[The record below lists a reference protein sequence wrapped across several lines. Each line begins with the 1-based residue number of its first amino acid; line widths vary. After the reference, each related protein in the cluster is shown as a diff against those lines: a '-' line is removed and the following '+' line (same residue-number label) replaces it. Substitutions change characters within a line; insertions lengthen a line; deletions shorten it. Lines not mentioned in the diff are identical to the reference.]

1 MMLNFMS
8 ESRQVNVS
16 KTGVSKLAIIALAI
30 VFAAGLFLVKLY
42 KIRKTLEEL
51 SQKSGR
57 GTELIT
63 VYIPKGKQLHEIIS
77 ALQQEQGTADN
88 IKSDL
93 TRTHVVDS
101 LGKVVQRLKLYK
113 KTPERGLVMFCGA
126 LPPEGGGPLGSEV
139 VKVWEIDP
147 PKDLKQYLYRCDDH
161 FHVDILKDML
171 KDDNLIGFLAIDAK
185 DAGWGLLY
193 GDKIEVLSQTGSG
206 VAGKHRQ
213 GGQSAKR
220 FQKLREMELSYFYN
234 RVAETTREYFIDI
247 YPIKGLIISG
257 PGPTKEDFI
266 NGNYLE
272 YRLQDMIINT
282 IDASYAGAEGIR
294 EAFAKSSD
302 ILGDFRMVEEKKL
315 VEDLFREINSHSGKG
330 SYGLQEIIVYLK
342 NNVVKTLIIN
352 DNTNL
357 HRVEGKCKRCQ
368 HIQEDIIER
377 PQVIPKKTEYTNNP
391 CPSCKAMEVEAKEQ
405 DIVDYLELLAAKVG
419 SQLEVI
425 SGSAEHGIMLASL
438 GKAGAILR
446 YNPGHAK

>member
-1 MMLNFMS
+1 MNKRINIEKQDS
-8 ESRQVNVS
+8 
-16 KTGVSKLAIIALAI
+16 
-30 VFAAGLFLVKLY
+30 VKLY
-42 KIRKTLEEL
+42 KIRKTLEDL
-51 SQKSGR
+51 SEKSGR

-77 ALQQEQGTADN
+77 TLQQEQGTADN

-93 TRTHVVDS
+93 TRSHVVDS

-126 LPPEGGGPLGSEV
+126 LPPEEGGPLGSEV
-139 VKVWEIDP
+139 VTVWEVDP
-147 PKDLKQYLYRCDDH
+147 PKDLNQYLYRCDDH

-193 GDKIEVLSQTGSG
+193 GDKIEVLGQTGSG

-234 RVAETTREYFIDI
+234 RVAQTTREYFIDI
-247 YPIKGLIISG
+247 YPVKGLIISG

-272 YRLQDMIINT
+272 YRLQNNIIST
-282 IDASYAGAEGIR
+282 IDASYSGSEGIR

-302 ILGDFRMVEEKKL
+302 ILGNFRLVEEKKL
-315 VEDLFREINSHSGKG
+315 VEDLFREINGNSGKG
-330 SYGLQEIIVYLK
+330 SYGLQEVIEYLK
-342 NNVVKTLIIN
+342 NNVVKTLIIT
-352 DNTNL
+352 DDTNL

-368 HIQEDIIER
+368 HIQEEIIER
-377 PQVIPKKTEYTNNP
+377 PLVIPKKTEYTNNP

-405 DIVDYLELLAAKVG
+405 DIVDYLELLAAKTG
-419 SQLEVI
+419 TQLEVI
-425 SGSAEHGIMLASL
+425 SGSAEHGNMLASL

>member
-1 MMLNFMS
+1 MS
-8 ESRQVNVS
+8 KINVEKQDS
-16 KTGVSKLAIIALAI
+16 
-30 VFAAGLFLVKLY
+30 VKLY
-42 KIRKTLEEL
+42 KIRKILEEL

-57 GTELIT
+57 GTELIS

-77 ALQQEQGTADN
+77 TLQQEQGTADN

-147 PKDLKQYLYRCDDH
+147 PKDLNQYLYRCDDH

-185 DAGWGLLY
+185 DAGWGLLH
-193 GDKIEVLSQTGSG
+193 GDKIEVLAQTGSG

-247 YPIKGLIISG
+247 YPIKGLVISG

-272 YRLQDMIINT
+272 YRLQNMIIAT
-282 IDASYAGAEGIR
+282 IDSSYSGAEGIR
-294 EAFAKSSD
+294 EAFAKSAD
-302 ILGDFRMVEEKKL
+302 ILSNFRMVEEKKMI
-315 VEDLFREINSHSGKG
+315 EDLFREINNRTGLG
-330 SYGLQEIIVYLK
+330 TYGLQEVIELLK
-342 NNVVKTLIIN
+342 NNVVKTLIIT
-352 DNTNL
+352 DDTNL
-357 HRVEGKCKRCQ
+357 NRVEGKCRRCQ
-368 HIQEDIIER
+368 NIQEEIVER
-377 PQVIPKKTEYTNNP
+377 PQVIPKKTQYTSNP
-391 CPSCKAMEVEAKEQ
+391 CPSCNSMEVEANEQ
-405 DIVDYLELLAAKVG
+405 DIVDYLELIAAKTG
-419 SQLEVI
+419 TQLEVV
-425 SGSAEHGIMLASL
+425 SGSAEHGAMLSSL
-438 GKAGAILR
+438 GKVGAILR

>member
-1 MMLNFMS
+1 MEKINIEKVDS
-8 ESRQVNVS
+8 
-16 KTGVSKLAIIALAI
+16 
-30 VFAAGLFLVKLY
+30 VKLY
-42 KIRKTLEEL
+42 KIRKMLEEL
-51 SQKSGR
+51 SQKTGR
-57 GTELIT
+57 GTELIS

-77 ALQQEQGTADN
+77 TLQQEQGTADN

-93 TRTHVVDS
+93 TRSHVVDS
-101 LGKVVQRLKLYK
+101 LGKVVQRLKLLK
-113 KTPERGLVMFCGA
+113 KTPDRGLVMFCGA

-185 DAGWGLLY
+185 DAGWGLLH

-234 RVAETTREYFIDI
+234 RVAGTTREYFIDI

-272 YRLQDMIINT
+272 YRLQNMIINT
-282 IDASYAGAEGIR
+282 LDCGYSGAEGIR
-294 EAFAKSSD
+294 EAFAKSAELLS
-302 ILGDFRMVEEKKL
+302 DFRMVEEKKL
-315 VEDLFREINSHSGKG
+315 IEDLFREVNSHSGLG
-330 SYGLQEIIVYLK
+330 VYGLQDVIELLK
-342 NNVVKTLIIN
+342 NNVVKTLIIT
-352 DNTNL
+352 DDTNL
-357 HRVEGKCKRCQ
+357 NRVEGKCRRCQ
-368 HIQEDIIER
+368 NIQEIIVER
-377 PQVIPKKTEYTNNP
+377 RDVIPKKTEYSSKP
-391 CPSCKAMEVEAKEQ
+391 CPACNAMEVEPNEQ
-405 DIVDYLELLAAKVG
+405 DIVDYLELLAAKTG
-419 SQLEVI
+419 SKLEVV
-425 SGSAEHGIMLASL
+425 SGSAEHGVMLSSL
-438 GKAGAILR
+438 GKVGAILR
-446 YNPGHAK
+446 YNPGHTKEAKT

>member
-1 MMLNFMS
+1 M
-8 ESRQVNVS
+8 
-16 KTGVSKLAIIALAI
+16 KKIII
-30 VFAAGLFLVKLY
+30 EKQDSVKLY

-63 VYIPKGKQLHEIIS
+63 VYIPKGRQLHEIIS
-77 ALQQEQGTADN
+77 TLQQEQGTADN

-113 KTPERGLVMFCGA
+113 KTPEKGLVMFCGA

-139 VKVWEIDP
+139 VKIWEIDP

-234 RVAETTREYFIDI
+234 RVAETTREFFIDI

-294 EAFAKSSD
+294 EAFAKSSE

-330 SYGLQEIIVYLK
+330 SYGLQEIIEYLK
-342 NNVVKTLIIN
+342 NNVVKTLIIT

-357 HRVEGKCKRCQ
+357 HRVEAKCKRCQ
-368 HIQEDIIER
+368 HIQEEIVER

-391 CPSCKAMEVEAKEQ
+391 CPSCKAMEVNANEQ
-405 DIVDYLELLAAKVG
+405 DIVDYLELLAAKTG
-419 SQLEVI
+419 TQLEVI
-425 SGSAEHGIMLASL
+425 SGSAEHGNMLASL